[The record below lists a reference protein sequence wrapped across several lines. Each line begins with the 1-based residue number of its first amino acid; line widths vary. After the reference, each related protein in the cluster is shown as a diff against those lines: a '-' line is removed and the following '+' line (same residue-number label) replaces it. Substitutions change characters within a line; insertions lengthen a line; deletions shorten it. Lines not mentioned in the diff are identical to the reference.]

1 MASSNEKIYVG
12 DRTIDGIQVTVNG
25 EPLAP
30 RTDIRSFSELG
41 FEWTYVGASSRQLA
55 LALLCDHLDDTARAL
70 ALTEAFTENVI
81 ANLNNE
87 WSMTSADIDAALS
100 DLG

>member
-1 MASSNEKIYVG
+1 MSKLYQG
-12 DRTIDGIQVTVNG
+12 DRTIDGILVTVDG
-25 EPLAP
+25 EPLDDCVSVKEF
-30 RTDIRSFSELG
+30 TDLG
-41 FEWTYVGASSRQLA
+41 FEWTYVGASSRQLS

-87 WSMTSADIDAALS
+87 WSMTSDDIDAALA